1 MTKTCKKILLV
12 ILFAVLAI
20 FMFNAK
26 VFAISNVE
34 EAVAELKD
42 KSKFPDKTVFVGQK
56 VELYSNNSY
65 NLLYYIR
72 PIVTS
77 NNTKVVDLEKDSI
90 TNLIAKS
97 EGTATITLTYVHT
110 YEVEVQDNTQ
120 GNVDEN
126 VAGTS
131 TPTTRYET
139 KSETITQ
146 SYKITVKK
154 PNDAKLQSK
163 TNDVVSL
170 TNNYLDNKTKVLLA
184 NGELWNL
191 NGNTGKLDKKETGN
205 VKKYTYGDA
214 YFRDG
219 KSKKWPT
226 VYHMLKNNNKLTTKT
241 DMGTLKA
248 SKVVDVAACGY
259 LNSKG
264 KFYGLVLK
272 NDKLSY
278 KQKAKNVEALLGDY
292 LLKKSDGLY
301 TIGNVKIVKAKIKDA
316 IGDPGSGIY
325 LDSKNVLY
333 RYNFDAKTKKYK
345 TEKVEKNV
353 KEILNW
359 GVYKTKKGKIKT
371 TYKDYPN
378 YEYKKSYYTSA
389 GQYLRLKYNGNL
401 YLEDTLLLK
410 NVAEIEYSAADFY
423 QKYIVKKDGSIWA
436 INIGDNSSLKQ
447 IRSGKDSAKGL
458 SVPTKV
464 KAKKKGSKKA
474 KATWKKVDGATKYT
488 VYRATSKN
496 GKYKKVGTAK
506 GGSYT
511 DKTVKKSKKYF
522 YKVVANG
529 SKKIFNSK
537 KSEAAKVK
545 M

>member
-1 MTKTCKKILLV
+1 MTKTSKKILLV

-26 VFAISNVE
+26 VFAISSVE

-72 PIVTS
+72 PTVTS

-90 TNLIAKS
+90 TELIAKS
-97 EGTATITLTYVHT
+97 EGTATITLTYDYT
-110 YEVEVQDNTQ
+110 YYVEVNNA
-120 GNVDEN
+120 NVDEN
-126 VAGTS
+126 EVVS
-131 TPTTRYET
+131 TTTEPRTE
-139 KSETITQ
+139 KITQ

-154 PNDAKLQSK
+154 PNNANLQSK

-205 VKKYTYGDA
+205 VKKYTYGDV
-214 YFRDG
+214 YFREG
-219 KSKKWPT
+219 KSTKWPT

-272 NDKLSY
+272 ADKLSY

-301 TIGNVKIVKAKIKDA
+301 TIGDVKIVKAKIKDA

-333 RYNFDAKTKKYK
+333 KYTFDAKTKKYK

-371 TYKDYPN
+371 TYKGYTN
-378 YEYKKSYYTSA
+378 YEYKNSYYTSA

-401 YLEDTLLLK
+401 YIEDTLILK
-410 NVAEIEYSAADFY
+410 NVAEIEYSAEDFY
-423 QKYIVKKDGSIWA
+423 QKYIVKKDGSIWL

-458 SVPTKV
+458 SIPTKV
-464 KAKKKGSKKA
+464 KAKKKGSTKA
-474 KATWKKVDGATKYT
+474 KVTWKKVDGATKYT

-496 GKYKKVGTAK
+496 GKYKQVGTAK

-511 DKTVKKSKKYF
+511 DKTVKKGKKYF